1 MRQWSELFDDSA
13 QIPGVRL
20 DSINLDLA
28 RLRSSATNLL
38 RLPESDVFSR
48 ASQTQHILAAAT
60 NIDRRLKA
68 WRESVPKT
76 WTPTRVFGD
85 QYIPPSVQKA
95 GLYQQ
100 HCDVYPTLFLVILWN
115 KYRQSLIEVTRII
128 VKCLDENPSSF
139 NITQQETCRN
149 NIQRLADDICASIP
163 FFLGDR
169 TQPGNPGDLLVKY
182 PRAPGTPHIK
192 DHYQTGPT
200 MGGWSILA
208 PIATLLKMD
217 IKLREG
223 QRQWLAGQLAR
234 TARVYRIGKLLPQG

>member
-1 MRQWSELFDDSA
+1 MSQWSELFDDSA

-20 DSINLDLA
+20 DTINLDLA
-28 RLRSSATNLL
+28 RLRLSATHLL

-48 ASQTQHILAAAT
+48 TSQTQNLLAAAT

-68 WRESVPKT
+68 WQESVPKA

-85 QYIPPSVQKA
+85 QCIPPSVQKA

-100 HCDVYPTLFLVILWN
+100 YCDIYPNLFLVVIWN

-139 NITQQETCRN
+139 NIAQQEVCRN
-149 NIQRLADDICASIP
+149 NIQRLVDDTCASIP

-169 TQPGNPGDLLVKY
+169 MQPGNPGDLSVKY
-182 PRAPGTPHIK
+182 PRAPGSPPVI

-200 MGGWSILA
+200 MGGWSILG
-208 PIATLLKMD
+208 PIAALLKMD
-217 IKLREG
+217 IKMREA
-223 QRQWLAGQLAR
+223 QRQWLAEQMTR
-234 TARVYRIGKLLPQG
+234 TARVYRIGKLPL